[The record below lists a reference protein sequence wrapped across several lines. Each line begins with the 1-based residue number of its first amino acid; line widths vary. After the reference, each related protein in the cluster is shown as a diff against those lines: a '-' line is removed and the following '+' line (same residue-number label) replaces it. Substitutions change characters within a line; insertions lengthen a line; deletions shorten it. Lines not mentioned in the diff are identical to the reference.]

1 MIARGGLGP
10 APREP
15 LAATG
20 ARRRPGA
27 HANPIA
33 RRTGLAL
40 AAALALAA
48 FTASCATVPQPGA
61 PTPGPTPAP
70 GTPEPGAPAPAPAP
84 APPPPPG
91 KLELSGEPA
100 IDVGLAWDLD
110 SLRIEPVE
118 ITGVS
123 LQLAGRA
130 PKPLTIGNVARV
142 TVRVSRGKAWAE
154 LAGKQS
160 RWPIERGDTL
170 WFASNP
176 AGDLESGRARWNGK
190 TWRGALKVFLN
201 SRGKLTLADRLPLET
216 YLLGVVPGEIGAL
229 SDVLFEAGRA
239 QAVAA
244 RSYTLFYRGRRAEE
258 GFDLYGTVE
267 DQMYTSIEGERPLAT
282 RCVTGTAGV
291 VALADGWPI
300 RANYCSTCGGI
311 TAEVWE
317 AWPADPLPYLA
328 SRRDREGGGD
338 HCAQSPHHRWREE
351 WPVKELESNLARF
364 GPTFGVPLP
373 KGGVGEILDVQVL
386 SRSRS
391 GRVWRLV
398 VRTSSGDVEI
408 PAYVMRQVLR
418 RAGNPNAIL
427 RSNLF
432 KVDVR
437 RDKTTGQAVSVIAS
451 GAGSGHGVGLCQ
463 TGAFARLTAGARP
476 EQVLA
481 RYYPGTSLVILR

>member
-1 MIARGGLGP
+1 MK
-10 APREP
+10 
-15 LAATG
+15 
-20 ARRRPGA
+20 
-27 HANPIA
+27 
-33 RRTGLAL
+33 RTVILAL
-40 AAALALAA
+40 AALA
-48 FTASCATVPQPGA
+48 ASCATVPPPGA
-61 PTPGPTPAP
+61 PTPGPTPPA
-70 GTPEPGAPAPAPAP
+70 PEPEAPAPAP
-84 APPPPPG
+84 APPAPPG
-91 KLELSGEPA
+91 KLELEGEPA

-123 LQLAGRA
+123 LQIAGRA

-142 TVRVSRGKAWAE
+142 TVRVSRGKAYAQ
-154 LAGKQS
+154 LAGKES

-170 WFASNP
+170 WLAANP
-176 AGDLESGRARWNGK
+176 EDDLESGRARWNNR

-201 SRGKLTLADRLPLET
+201 PRGKLTLADRLPIET

-291 VALADGWPI
+291 VALSDGWPI

-328 SRRDREGGGD
+328 SRRDREAGGD
-338 HCAQSPHHRWREE
+338 HCVQSPHHRWREE

-373 KGGVGEILDVQVL
+373 EGGVGGILDAQVL

-391 GRVWRLV
+391 GRVWRLQL
-398 VRTSSGDVEI
+398 RTTTGDIEI

-437 RDKTTGQAVSVIAS
+437 RDRATGHAVSVIAS

-463 TGAFARLTAGARP
+463 TGALGMARVGRTGEEILR
-476 EQVLA
+476 
-481 RYYPGTSLVILR
+481 RYYTGIDLERLY